1 MRRNYFKMIDMKNT
15 MNRFKQLKLGTRDD
29 GLEMETRP
37 SRIVA
42 KVENDGTGD
51 SDKDEN
57 DDFLFQKEYM
67 ELDEI
72 ERPPTE
78 FENIA
83 LTIQFTVS
91 LFRVSLLLFL
101 DVHLPSERNY
111 FLHEQ
116 THQKALGST

>member
-1 MRRNYFKMIDMKNT
+1 MKNT
-15 MNRFKQLKLGTRDD
+15 MNRFKQLKLGTMDN
-29 GLEMETRP
+29 GLEIETRP
-37 SRIVA
+37 SRIIA
-42 KVENDGTGD
+42 KVESDGTGD

-78 FENIA
+78 FENIS

-91 LFRVSLLLFL
+91 LFRVSFLLFL